1 MTHPGRDLLAPIP
14 GDNPAG
20 LYLRYEPLYEQI
32 KEARREDDDLP
43 QGDWQTARKTADWT
57 LVIKLATDALAK
69 RTKDLQIAAWLT
81 EAWLRREGFAGL
93 RDGLRLLH
101 DMLQQ
106 YWDSV
111 YPDIEDDDT
120 DMRAAPLAW
129 VGLKFELPVQL
140 VPLNLD
146 GHSLLDH
153 RVSRTVPTRDEAE
166 SSSSRAETREALIA
180 EGRIAPE
187 DIERGFA
194 NTPKAWYR
202 DLVADLDASLQLLHQ
217 LAEFCNERFID
228 PPSFSALENTLKDVR
243 QFAGQ
248 LLARKLELEPDGE
261 PSTAAPPAERPAT
274 GLSAELSAVV
284 AVAEHPIA
292 SPLSAVQMSAPRNAE
307 EAAAWVGAA
316 ARMLRE
322 ASPTAPASYLLLRGL
337 RWGELRSLDGSIDP
351 RLLVAPPSEVRT
363 RMRALLLDNAW
374 PQLLH
379 ATEDAM
385 ARPYGR
391 AWLDLQRYT
400 LTALAGLGAEYEAV
414 DRAIRSALR
423 TLLADL
429 PALATQTLMDDSPTA
444 NAETLQWLRD
454 EQLFTAAQDATAGV
468 AMPSAM
474 RRDVHAV
481 AQAHVRAGEPHTA
494 VQLLMHE
501 AAQEKSARARFMR
514 RVQAADIMLDAGMQ
528 SIAFPILRE
537 LLTLIETHRLEE
549 WEAGDTVAQP
559 LALLYRCA
567 RQLDSGDVNVGSL
580 YEQICR
586 LDPIRAIQL
595 RTAHGGDE
603 GS

>member
-1 MTHPGRDLLAPIP
+1 MSQPGRDLLAPIP
-14 GDNPAG
+14 GANPAG

-43 QGDWQTARKTADWT
+43 QGDWQTARKTADWA
-57 LVIKLATDALAK
+57 LVIKLATDALAN

-106 YWDSV
+106 YWDSA
-111 YPDIEDDDT
+111 YPGIEDDDT

-129 VGLKFELPVQL
+129 VGLKFDLPVQL

-146 GHSLLDH
+146 GHSLVDH
-153 RVSRTVPTRDEAE
+153 RVSRSVPTREEAE
-166 SSSSRAETREALIA
+166 SDSSKAETREALIA
-180 EGRIAPE
+180 EGRIPPE

-194 NTPKAWYR
+194 NTPKQWYR
-202 DLVADLDASLQLLHQ
+202 SLVSDMDASLQLLRE
-217 LAEFCNERFID
+217 LDEFCNERFID
-228 PPSFSALENTLKDVR
+228 PPSFSTLDASLNSVR
-243 QFAGQ
+243 QVAGQ
-248 LLARKLELEPDGE
+248 LLARKLELEPDSE
-261 PSTAAPPAERPAT
+261 PGGGVLPTESADAPI
-274 GLSAELSAVV
+274 
-284 AVAEHPIA
+284 VAEHAVVRTEPTA
-292 SPLSAVQMSAPRNAE
+292 VVSAGPRTAE
-307 EAAAWVGAA
+307 EAAAWAGAA

-322 ASPTAPASYLLLRGL
+322 ASPTAPAPYLLIRGL
-337 RWGELRSLDGSIDP
+337 RWGELRSADGSIDP
-351 RLLVAPPSEVRT
+351 RLLAAPPSEVRT
-363 RMRALLLDNAW
+363 RMRGLLLDNAW

-379 ATEDAM
+379 AAEDAT

-391 AWLDLQRYT
+391 GWLDLQRYT
-400 LTALAGLGAEYEAV
+400 LTAIAGLGVEYEAV
-414 DRAIRSALR
+414 DRAIRGALR
-423 TLLADL
+423 TLLTDL
-429 PALATQTLMDDSPTA
+429 PSLPAQTLMDDSPTA

-454 EQLFTAAQDATAGV
+454 EQLLSADADAIV
-468 AMPSAM
+468 AMPPAM
-474 RRDVHAV
+474 RRDVHDV
-481 AQAHVRAGEPHTA
+481 ALAHVRAGEPHAA

-514 RVQAADIMLDAGMQ
+514 RVQAADIMLSAGME

-537 LLTLIETHRLEE
+537 LLTLIDAHRLEE

-567 RQLDSGDVNVGSL
+567 RHQASGDVNVDSL
-580 YEQICR
+580 YEKICR

-595 RTAHGGDE
+595 QASHGGDE